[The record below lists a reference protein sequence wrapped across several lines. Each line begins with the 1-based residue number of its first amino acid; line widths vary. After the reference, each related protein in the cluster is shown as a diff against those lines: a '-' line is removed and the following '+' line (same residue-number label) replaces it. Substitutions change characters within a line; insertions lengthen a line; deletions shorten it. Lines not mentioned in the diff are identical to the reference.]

1 MLKSNSRFAAAGTAI
16 AVATSATAELL
27 LGGGSA
33 AALEPATP
41 RTAAAALPANSV
53 TGPVQVK
60 DGSLYQADL
69 APAFVKA
76 LYGVY
81 NNTVTTP
88 SIVNGAVTWDKLS
101 SDVKTKL
108 GKDGVDGVAGVDGK
122 SAYEIAKAGG
132 YTGTETEWLTSLKGA
147 TGAQGP
153 KGDTGITGPQGSAG
167 AKGDTGATGDP
178 GAAGP
183 KGDTGAAGPKG
194 DKGDVG
200 TTVSVNKVFDP
211 TVIAK
216 IGGSYSANATEIT
229 TVSLPSAGTYAVNA
243 RVTFDRK
250 DANDPAYLIPS
261 TDTMPQLSLR
271 YGTDGDAGTI
281 MGSPISRAG
290 YVELTGSSVAYV
302 TVDAATTITVR
313 GFGYNEDRSQFGG
326 GQITAAGVV
335 TAVKI
340 G

>member
-16 AVATSATAELL
+16 AVATSATAVLL

-33 AALEPATP
+33 
-41 RTAAAALPANSV
+41 TAAGSTPALPANSV

-60 DGSLYQADL
+60 DGTLYQADL

-183 KGDTGAAGPKG
+183 KGD
-194 DKGDVG
+194 KGDVG
-200 TTVSVNKVFDP
+200 TTVSVNKVFGP